1 MYIDNLTIT
10 AFVVFAIAVV
20 MFVKKCFIM
29 SCIVKPDDKTAV
41 DHDVK
46 PGGEQ

>member
-10 AFVVFAIAVV
+10 AFVVFVIAMV

-29 SCIVKPDDKTAV
+29 SCIIKTDDKTGV
-41 DHDVK
+41 DHDVE
-46 PGGEQ
+46 PGDKQ